1 MDIDIIPML
10 PFEIAGKYLWLIQ
23 IAIVIFLTIAV
34 NLTQIFILRYLQK
47 PLTAD
52 KWIWHQSVVEGISRP
67 LTILIWVL
75 GTAFCID
82 ILYVK
87 FVSSVYETDFSLE
100 MVRTIAIIAAIT
112 WFAYRTVKIY
122 RREYIKLKTDAG
134 IVYDASLVDITSKIS
149 VITIIVLGALAVMQ
163 ALDVNVAGI
172 LAFGGVGGI
181 AVAFAAKDLIASYF
195 GGLMLHLDQPFKVGD
210 NVSSFDM
217 EIKGTIESIGWRQ
230 VIIRR
235 FDTRL
240 LYVPNSAFSTIS
252 VLNRRRKTNRLIDEY
267 VGIRYDDAQQIKPI
281 VDEIRQMLLNHDGLD
296 EVRMG
301 NRWPAVH
308 FVRFAPS
315 SLDIR
320 IYCYTKD
327 TSWNGWLATK
337 EDVLIKT
344 MDIVVANN
352 AEVAFPTSTIHLFN
366 QSNTDPEMQSPATE
380 NNDVSG

>member
-23 IAIVIFLTIAV
+23 IAVVIFLTVAA
-34 NLTQIFILRYLQK
+34 NLTQIFVIKYLHK
-47 PLTAD
+47 SLTAG
-52 KWIWHQSVVEGISRP
+52 KRIWHQSIVEGISRP
-67 LTILIWVL
+67 LILLIWVL
-75 GTAFCID
+75 GAAFCID
-82 ILYVK
+82 ILYVR
-87 FVSSVYETDFSLE
+87 FISNYYETDFSLQL
-100 MVRTIAIIAAIT
+100 VRTIAIIAAIT
-112 WFAYRTVKIY
+112 WFAFRTVKIY
-122 RREYIKLKTDAG
+122 RREYIKVKTDAG
-134 IVYDASLVDITSKIS
+134 VSYDASVVDITAKIS
-149 VITIIVLGALAVMQ
+149 VITVIVLGALAVMQ

-217 EIKGTIESIGWRQ
+217 EIKGTIENIGWRQ

-267 VGIRYDDAQQIKPI
+267 VGIRYDDAQHVKPI
-281 VDEIRQMLLNHDGLD
+281 VDEIREMLLNHDGLD
-296 EVRMG
+296 EIRMG

-366 QSNTDPEMQSPATE
+366 QSNENPEFQSPDTE
-380 NNDVSG
+380 TKDESR